1 MQLHM
6 IYGKSIPFDDLV
18 NYLKRL
24 NEEIRKYNSHEGVGG
39 GGGNNLCIDFGTNAG
54 LFRY

>member
-24 NEEIRKYNSHEGVGG
+24 NEEIRKYNSHKDVFSKNT
-39 GGGNNLCIDFGTNAG
+39 NNLCIDFGTNAG